1 MTAND
6 DLMDMMVDDASSTA
20 ISDKIKEIL
29 YTKSA
34 EMIDTARPLVGA
46 ELFGDE
52 IPEVSEEEPTVETEV
67 TNELE
72 TEVEPQEEEEPD
84 ETVN

>member
-1 MTAND
+1 
-6 DLMDMMVDDASSTA
+6 MDMMVDDASATA

-34 EMIDTARPLVGA
+34 EKIDAARPLVGA

-52 IPEVSEEEPTVETEV
+52 IPEVEDETEM
-67 TNELE
+67 TSELE
-72 TEVEPQEEEEPD
+72 TEEEPQEEEPD
-84 ETVN
+84 GE

>member
-1 MTAND
+1 MAAND
-6 DLMDMMVDDASSTA
+6 DLMDMMVSDANASD

-34 EMIDTARPLVGA
+34 EKIDAARPLVGA

-52 IPEVSEEEPTVETEV
+52 IPEIEDETEV
-67 TNELE
+67 TSELE
-72 TEVEPQEEEEPD
+72 TEEEPQEEDQED
-84 ETVN
+84 DN

>member
-1 MTAND
+1 
-6 DLMDMMVDDASSTA
+6 MDMMVDDASAAS

-34 EMIDTARPLVGA
+34 ERIETARPLVGA

-52 IPEVSEEEPTVETEV
+52 IPEIEDETEV
-67 TNELE
+67 TSELE
-72 TEVEPQEEEEPD
+72 TEEEPQEEEPD
-84 ETVN
+84 GE

>member
-1 MTAND
+1 
-6 DLMDMMVDDASSTA
+6 MDMMVDDASSAA

-34 EMIDTARPLVGA
+34 EKIDAARPLVGA

-52 IPEVSEEEPTVETEV
+52 VPEVQDEPTDETEV
-67 TNELE
+67 TSELE
-72 TEVEPQEEEEPD
+72 TEEEPQEEDQEND
-84 ETVN
+84 N

>member
-1 MTAND
+1 
-6 DLMDMMVDDASSTA
+6 MDMMVDDASSSA

-34 EMIDTARPLVGA
+34 EKIDAARPFVGA

-52 IPEVSEEEPTVETEV
+52 IPEVSEEEPQTEV
-67 TNELE
+67 TSELE
-72 TEVEPQEEEEPD
+72 TEEEPQEEEPD
-84 ETVN
+84 GE

>member
-1 MTAND
+1 
-6 DLMDMMVDDASSTA
+6 MDMMVADANASD

-34 EMIDTARPLVGA
+34 EMIDIARPLVGA

-52 IPEVSEEEPTVETEV
+52 IPEVSEEEPETEV
-67 TNELE
+67 NSELE
-72 TEVEPQEEEEPD
+72 TEEEPQEKEEPND
-84 ETVN
+84 

>member
-1 MTAND
+1 
-6 DLMDMMVDDASSTA
+6 MDMMVDDASAAS

-34 EMIDTARPLVGA
+34 ERIETARPLVGA

-52 IPEVSEEEPTVETEV
+52 IPEVSEEEPETEV
-67 TNELE
+67 ANELE
-72 TEVEPQEEEEPD
+72 TEEEPEEEE
-84 ETVN
+84 

>member
-1 MTAND
+1 MD

-34 EMIDTARPLVGA
+34 EKIDAARPLVGA

-52 IPEVSEEEPTVETEV
+52 VPEVP
-67 TNELE
+67 NE
-72 TEVEPQEEEEPD
+72 TEVEPQEEEEP
-84 ETVN
+84 NG

>member
-1 MTAND
+1 MD
-6 DLMDMMVDDASSTA
+6 DLMDMMVDDASSAA

-34 EMIDTARPLVGA
+34 EKIDAARPFVGA

-52 IPEVSEEEPTVETEV
+52 VPEIQDETEV

>member
-1 MTAND
+1 
-6 DLMDMMVDDASSTA
+6 MDMMVDDASSSA

-34 EMIDTARPLVGA
+34 EKIDAARPFVGA

-52 IPEVSEEEPTVETEV
+52 IPEVEDETEV
-67 TNELE
+67 TGELE
-72 TEVEPQEEEEPD
+72 TEEEPQEEESNED
-84 ETVN
+84 D

>member
-1 MTAND
+1 
-6 DLMDMMVDDASSTA
+6 MDMMVDDASSST

-29 YTKSA
+29 YAKTA
-34 EMIDTARPLVGA
+34 EKVDAARPLVGA

-52 IPEVSEEEPTVETEV
+52 IPEVEEEPTDETEV

-72 TEVEPQEEEEPD
+72 TEEEPQEEDQED
-84 ETVN
+84 VN

>member
-1 MTAND
+1 
-6 DLMDMMVDDASSTA
+6 MDMMVDDASSSA

-34 EMIDTARPLVGA
+34 ERIETARPLVGA

-52 IPEVSEEEPTVETEV
+52 IPEIEDETEV
-67 TNELE
+67 TSELE
-72 TEVEPQEEEEPD
+72 TEEEPQEEEQEND
-84 ETVN
+84 GN

>member
-1 MTAND
+1 
-6 DLMDMMVDDASSTA
+6 MDMMVDDASSTA

-34 EMIDTARPLVGA
+34 EMIDAARPLVGA

-52 IPEVSEEEPTVETEV
+52 IPEVSEEEPETEV

>member
-1 MTAND
+1 
-6 DLMDMMVDDASSTA
+6 MDMMVDDASSAA

-34 EMIDTARPLVGA
+34 ERVDAARPLVGA

-52 IPEVSEEEPTVETEV
+52 IPEVEEEPTDETEV
-67 TNELE
+67 TN
-72 TEVEPQEEEEPD
+72 EVEPQEEEESN
-84 ETVN
+84 ETTS

>member
-1 MTAND
+1 
-6 DLMDMMVDDASSTA
+6 MDMMVDDASSSA

-34 EMIDTARPLVGA
+34 EKIDAARPFVGA

-52 IPEVSEEEPTVETEV
+52 VPEVSEEEPTDETEV

-72 TEVEPQEEEEPD
+72 TEEEPQEEGED
-84 ETVN
+84 VN

>member
-1 MTAND
+1 
-6 DLMDMMVDDASSTA
+6 MDMMVDDASATA

-34 EMIDTARPLVGA
+34 ERIETARPLVGA

-52 IPEVSEEEPTVETEV
+52 IPEVEDETEV

-72 TEVEPQEEEEPD
+72 TEEEPQEEEPD
-84 ETVN
+84 GE

>member
-1 MTAND
+1 
-6 DLMDMMVDDASSTA
+6 MDMMVDDASSAA

-34 EMIDTARPLVGA
+34 EKIDAARPLVGA

-52 IPEVSEEEPTVETEV
+52 IPEIEDETEV
-67 TNELE
+67 TSELE
-72 TEVEPQEEEEPD
+72 TEEEPQEEDQEND
-84 ETVN
+84 I

>member
-1 MTAND
+1 MD
-6 DLMDMMVDDASSTA
+6 DLMDMMVDDASSST

-34 EMIDTARPLVGA
+34 EKIDAARPFVGA

-52 IPEVSEEEPTVETEV
+52 VPEVSEEEPETEV
-67 TNELE
+67 TSELE
-72 TEVEPQEEEEPD
+72 TEEEPQEEESNGE
-84 ETVN
+84 

>member
-1 MTAND
+1 
-6 DLMDMMVDDASSTA
+6 MDMMAADASASDV
-20 ISDKIKEIL
+20 SDKIKEIL
-29 YTKSA
+29 YAKTA
-34 EMIDTARPLVGA
+34 EKVDAARPLVGA

-52 IPEVSEEEPTVETEV
+52 VPEVEEEPTDETEV

-72 TEVEPQEEEEPD
+72 TEVEPQEEEESD

>member
-1 MTAND
+1 
-6 DLMDMMVDDASSTA
+6 MDMMVDDASAAS

-34 EMIDTARPLVGA
+34 ERIETARPLVGA

-52 IPEVSEEEPTVETEV
+52 IPEVETETEV
-67 TNELE
+67 TDELE
-72 TEVEPQEEEEPD
+72 TEEAPQEEEPD
-84 ETVN
+84 GE

>member
-6 DLMDMMVDDASSTA
+6 DLMDMMVDDASAAS

-34 EMIDTARPLVGA
+34 ERIETARPLVGA

-52 IPEVSEEEPTVETEV
+52 IPEIEDETEV
-67 TNELE
+67 TSELE
-72 TEVEPQEEEEPD
+72 TEEEPQEEDQED
-84 ETVN
+84 DN

>member
-1 MTAND
+1 MD
-6 DLMDMMVDDASSTA
+6 DLMDMMVDDASSST

-29 YTKSA
+29 YAKTA
-34 EMIDTARPLVGA
+34 EKVDAARPLVGA

-52 IPEVSEEEPTVETEV
+52 IPEVSEEEPETEV
-67 TNELE
+67 TN
-72 TEVEPQEEEEPD
+72 EVEPQEEEESD

>member
-1 MTAND
+1 
-6 DLMDMMVDDASSTA
+6 MDMMVDDASSTA

-34 EMIDTARPLVGA
+34 EKIDAARPLVGA

-52 IPEVSEEEPTVETEV
+52 VPEVQDEPTDETEV
-67 TNELE
+67 TSELE
-72 TEVEPQEEEEPD
+72 TEVEPQEEEEP
-84 ETVN
+84 NG

>member
-1 MTAND
+1 
-6 DLMDMMVDDASSTA
+6 MDMMATNASASD

-29 YTKSA
+29 YTKTA
-34 EMIDTARPLVGA
+34 ERVDAARPLVGA

-52 IPEVSEEEPTVETEV
+52 VPEVEDEPTDETEV

-72 TEVEPQEEEEPD
+72 TEEEPQEEEEPN
-84 ETVN
+84 V